1 MKKVLPRLVLCAA
14 LVGGVLAGP
23 VVARA
28 LPQAGAA
35 IIVNDPG
42 DAGGGCDIFGNCRPC
57 DASGTCTLRQAID
70 VANAGG
76 GSGWVGTPRTDV
88 RFNFGSALGVIA
100 LTSPLPDITRA
111 GVTIRGTTA
120 AGAAQDVLVDGTL
133 TNSHLLTIRAGN
145 VSITKLTILR
155 PPPTNGGS
163 DQYAAIRMA
172 AGYAAVIG
180 ENAIGVEADA
190 GEGVCNINSLK
201 QKRNIGVL
209 IENETSGSATA
220 YTAYVH
226 DNAFGCLETG
236 LRVNGADWV
245 DIGGRPD
252 GFPGGNRFGLTGSG
266 VASPLR
272 TGVIIASQNPYSSE
286 PLYGNSSDNR
296 IRHNIFAH
304 VNEAIYLGGHYTSA
318 GFVGLGANDLQR
330 VYVMQNSIRNGLAD
344 STGYPTQGIVVVGSV
359 TQSYLGV
366 PSSAGISPFGGNHI
380 YDMGSAGTANGSCMV
395 RIIGDRNRDLV
406 VARNFIG
413 TNAEGTAAR
422 TNYGYGMCLYSATSL
437 TIGLPNEGNV
447 ISGNTQDGILAAKVL
462 AGSPDSRHITV
473 QANKI
478 GVNANGDAPVPNGS
492 AGVNI
497 ATSREITIGGP
508 QSAQGNVIAANG
520 TFGVYLSGVSTATI
534 QSNSIGG
541 LGGLL
546 ANGLDGIAIE
556 GGSTAITLGGAGALN
571 YVMGNGRSGVFI
583 GGGAQNVRVQQNYIA
598 SNAGNGVWLRGANT
612 AYNVINA
619 TTILSN
625 GGDGIAE
632 DTGAGINRW
641 LPQVITANGGFG
653 IDKGANNAN
662 DGPFATVTGIASVN
676 GTPRVSGA
684 ALFNASAARSVQV
697 YRAQTDPSGHGEGYQ
712 WIGSADV
719 TAAGTWSID
728 DLALGD
734 INGCYTAVL
743 EEELV
748 VLGLSTGYRTSYEF
762 GPVVCVPVGGLALV
776 VDRTGDRSPVIGACT
791 AAPNDCTLREA
802 IAIANTDGQNS
813 TIAFDSGV
821 FAANAPTDLVLDF
834 GFGPLTLTDPG
845 TTIAPNSDQVVF
857 LYGAASSPEQ
867 LQPVI
872 TIQASRSTI
881 AGFAGIHG
889 GAPYQIKVTG
899 ALTGTVIA
907 NNDGIGG
914 PRGLSNPDEIRCDF
928 SGMTS
933 TYSEAGIY
941 FEVTG
946 GSLSS
951 PVGWVY
957 GNHIGCNTLGSG
969 IVLSRTSAV
978 RIGVDASGNYGPEQA
993 NRIGKNGAHGVY
1005 LYGQADLSS
1014 IRNNL
1019 VYSNTLDGIQLF
1031 SSNSFGPSSNVLGC
1045 AADGSTAVN
1054 GANTIV
1060 RNGSSGIELSGPG
1073 TSLINYVAC
1082 NYIGLVTRDWG
1093 VPDIAPTTEATL
1105 AANGNGAEGIALR
1118 NKAAFNVIG
1127 GVGDGVGNMLYGNT
1141 NGIYAEDAPDNVF
1154 NRNAVVASPN
1164 YAILLLNGSN
1174 NAVLT
1179 DNTLL
1184 QNGGGIYV
1192 TASTGVQVLR
1202 GVIGNS
1208 VLRGIQIAGATGN
1221 TISETVVFD
1230 SGYSGIT
1237 FDSAGGNTLSGGAVL
1252 SSTRHGI
1259 EFNGAPSTGN
1269 LIDGVTISQN
1279 GLDGIADVPGVTGNQ
1294 WFPLAVSANGGLGID
1309 RAVTTDGGNIV
1320 DAPPLTITL
1329 INTRSLVIAGALT
1342 VPYATPRVDVYVNRA
1357 GADPS
1362 GYGEGGRRIGTAAFN
1377 SAQGWSIVFADMRAG
1392 DCYTAL
1398 VSDGT
1403 QSSEFSQN
1411 VCLPGNAAVVSRKVM
1426 LPLMR
1431 R

>member
-1 MKKVLPRLVLCAA
+1 MLCAA

-23 VVARA
+23 AVARA
-28 LPQAGAA
+28 LPPAGAA

-42 DAGGGCDIFGNCRPC
+42 DAGGGCDVFGNCRPC
-57 DASGTCTLRQAID
+57 DGSGTCTLRQAID

-76 GSGWVGTPRTDV
+76 GSGWVGAPRTDI
-88 RFNFGSALGVIA
+88 RFDFGSALGVIA
-100 LTSPLPDITRA
+100 LTSALPDITRA

-133 TNSHLLTIRAGN
+133 TNSHLFTIRAGN

-172 AGYAAVIG
+172 SGYAAVIG

-190 GEGVCNINSLK
+190 GEGICNINSLK
-201 QKRNIGVL
+201 QTRNIGVL
-209 IENETSGSATA
+209 IENETSGSAAA

-226 DNAFGCLETG
+226 DNAFGCLEIG
-236 LRVNGADWV
+236 VRVNGADWV
-245 DIGGRPD
+245 DIGGKPD

-266 VASPLR
+266 VATPLR
-272 TGVIIASQNPYSSE
+272 FGVMIAAQNPYSSG

-296 IRHNIFAH
+296 VRHNVFAY
-304 VNEAIYLGGHYTSA
+304 VNQAIYLGGHYTFD
-318 GFVGLGANDLQR
+318 GFGGFGANDVQR
-330 VYVMQNSIRNGLAD
+330 TYVMQNTIRNGLSYLGD
-344 STGYPTQGIVVVGSV
+344 SATQGIVVVGSV
-359 TQSYLGV
+359 TQTYLGV
-366 PSSAGISPFGGNHI
+366 PSNAGISPIGGNHI
-380 YDMGSAGTANGSCMV
+380 YQMGGAPTASGSCMI
-395 RIIGDRNRDLV
+395 RITGDRTRDLV
-406 VARNFIG
+406 LARNFIG
-413 TNAEGTAAR
+413 TNAEGTSAR
-422 TNYGYGMCLYSATSL
+422 TNYGYGVCLYSAAST

-447 ISGNTQDGILAAKVL
+447 ISGNSLAGIVVSKVL
-462 AGSPDSRHITV
+462 VSSPDSRGITI

-478 GVNANGDAPVPNGS
+478 GVNINGDAPIPNGD
-492 AGVNI
+492 AGVSL
-497 ATSREITIGGP
+497 TSGREITVGGP
-508 QSAQGNVIAANG
+508 QSAQGNVIAGNA
-520 TFGVYLSGVSTATI
+520 TFGVYLSAVSTTTL
-534 QSNSIGG
+534 QSNVIGG
-541 LGGLL
+541 SGAPL
-546 ANGLDGIAIE
+546 ANGLDGVAIE
-556 GGSTAITLGGAGALN
+556 GGSNTITLGGAGALN
-571 YVMGNGRSGVFI
+571 YIQRNGRTGVFI

-598 SNAGNGVWLRGANT
+598 DNAGNGVWLRGANT

-619 TTILSN
+619 ATILSN

-641 LPQVITANGGFG
+641 LPQVVTNNGGFG
-653 IDKGANNAN
+653 IDKGADNVNNV
-662 DGPFATVTGIASVN
+662 PYATVTGIATVG
-676 GTPRVSGA
+676 GTPRVSGSA
-684 ALFNASAARSVQV
+684 SFNASPARSVQV
-697 YRAQTDPSGHGEGYQ
+697 YRAQADPSGYGEGYQ
-712 WIGSADV
+712 WIGTADV
-719 TAAGTWSID
+719 TPSGTWSID

-762 GPVVCVPVGGLALV
+762 GPVFCVPVGGLALV
-776 VDRTGDRSPVIGACT
+776 VDRTGDRSPVIGPCT
-791 AAPNDCTLREA
+791 AVPNDCTLREA
-802 IAIANTDGQNS
+802 IAIANADGQNS
-813 TIAFDSGV
+813 TIAFDTGV

-834 GFGPLTLTDPG
+834 GFGPLTLTEPG
-845 TTIAPNSDQVVF
+845 TTIAPNSDQVIF
-857 LYGAASSPEQ
+857 LYGTAISPEQ
-867 LQPVI
+867 LQPVL

-914 PRGLSNPDEIRCDF
+914 PRGLSNPNEIRCDF
-928 SGMTS
+928 LGTS
-933 TYSEAGIY
+933 SPFSQAGIY

-946 GSLSS
+946 GSLTS

-969 IVLSRTSAV
+969 IVLSRTNAV
-978 RIGVDASGNYGPEQA
+978 RIGVDASGNYGPDQA
-993 NRIGKNGAHGVY
+993 NRIGKNGTHGVY
-1005 LYGQADLSS
+1005 LYGQADQST

-1019 VYSNTLDGIQLF
+1019 IYSNTLDGIQLF

-1045 AADGSTAVN
+1045 AADGSTAAN
-1054 GANTIV
+1054 GANTVV

-1082 NYIGLVTRDWG
+1082 NYIGLVNHDWG
-1093 VPDIAPTTEATL
+1093 VPGIAPTSEATL

-1127 GVGDGVGNMLYGNT
+1127 GVGDGVGNMLFGNA

-1154 NRNAVVASPN
+1154 NRNAVVGSPN
-1164 YAILLLNGSN
+1164 YAMLLVNGSN
-1174 NAVLT
+1174 NAVLSN
-1179 DNTLL
+1179 NTLL
-1184 QNGGGIYV
+1184 QNGGGVYV
-1192 TASTGVQVLR
+1192 SASTGVQLLR
-1202 GVIGNS
+1202 GVIGDS
-1208 VLRGIQIAGATGN
+1208 TLRGIQLSSASGN
-1221 TISETVVFD
+1221 TISETVVFG

-1237 FDSAGGNTLSGGAVL
+1237 FDNAGGNTLTGGAVV

-1269 LIDGVTISQN
+1269 LIDGVTIAQN
-1279 GLDGIADVPGVTGNQ
+1279 GLDGIADVPGVSGNR
-1294 WFPLAVSANGGLGID
+1294 WFPTAVNGNGGLGID
-1309 RAVTTDGGNIV
+1309 RAVTSDGGNLV
-1320 DAPPLTITL
+1320 DAPPLTITQV
-1329 INTRSLVIAGALT
+1329 NTRSLVIGGSLT
-1342 VPYATPRVDVYVNRA
+1342 VSYATPRVDVYVNRA

-1362 GYGEGGRRIGTAAFN
+1362 GYGEGGQRIGTATFS

-1398 VSDGT
+1398 VSDGA

-1411 VCLPGNAAVVSRKVM
+1411 VCLPGNAAVARRKVM
-1426 LPLMR
+1426 LPLVR